1 MLHCFG
7 CGCNENS
14 AISPHR
20 YDEMVSSK
28 GSQVSE
34 QVEEGGAQVTPEEVS
49 TAPPAARLQGL
60 QPLRSIFPFLA
71 PYRAYILAA
80 LVALLAAASATLVV
94 PLAVR
99 RMIDHGFSREN
110 ALFIDQYFGMLI
122 VVALVLAMASAS
134 RFYFVT
140 WIGERVVADLRDAVF
155 RKLTDLSM
163 SFYEVTP
170 VGEVLS
176 RLTADTTQIKE
187 AFGSTAS
194 VALRNVVL
202 LFGAIAM
209 MVVTS
214 LKLSGLVLLTLPII
228 ILPLVVFGRW
238 VRRLSRKAQDG
249 LADTA
254 AFATE
259 RLTAIQTVQAFV
271 RQYRDQETFSKVTG
285 IAFDTARQRALARA
299 LLTACI
305 IFITFASVVGVLW
318 YGARDVLDGR
328 LSAGELSQFVLY
340 AAFAAGAMGALSEVW
355 GQVQSAAGAAERLSE
370 LLDVESDI
378 KVLDEPLQLPEPAR
392 GEIQFDN
399 VVFSYP
405 TRPELTALGNVSFA
419 AAPGETVAIV
429 GPSGAG
435 KSTIFNLLLR
445 FYDPRSGVVRLD
457 GVDVAM
463 ADPNEI
469 RRRIALVPQDTV
481 IFSMSAA
488 NNIRYGRPEASDEDV
503 EAAARAALAHDFIST
518 TPGGYQTVFGERGI
532 ALSGG
537 QRQRI
542 AVARALLKD
551 APVLLL
557 DEATSALDAES
568 EKLVQQALERLMEGR
583 TTLVIAHRLAT
594 VRNADRII
602 VIDEGGVVAEGRHE
616 DLMQQGGLYARLAE
630 LQFDA

>member
-1 MLHCFG
+1 MSDDVQQHTELARPG
-7 CGCNENS
+7 PADAETAAVKS
-14 AISPHR
+14 R
-20 YDEMVSSK
+20 E
-28 GSQVSE
+28 
-34 QVEEGGAQVTPEEVS
+34 S
-49 TAPPAARLQGL
+49 TL
-60 QPLRSIFPFLA
+60 QPLRRIVPFLA
-71 PYRAYILAA
+71 PYRGWIIAA
-80 LVALLAAASATLVV
+80 VVALLAAASATLVV

-99 RMIDHGFSREN
+99 RMIDNGFNHES
-110 ALFIDQYFGMLI
+110 AQFIDQYFGMMI
-122 VVALVLAMASAS
+122 VVALVLAVASAS

-155 RKLTDLSM
+155 RKLTDLSL

-176 RLTADTTQIKE
+176 RLTADTTLIKE

-202 LFGAIAM
+202 LVGAVAM
-209 MVVTS
+209 MVITS
-214 LKLSGLVLLTLPII
+214 LKLSGLVLLALPFIV
-228 ILPLVVFGRW
+228 LPLVVFGRW
-238 VRRLSRKAQDG
+238 VRRLSRKAQDT

-271 RQYRDQETFSKVTG
+271 RQFRDQETFSQVTST
-285 IAFDTARQRALARA
+285 AFDMARQRAVARA

-305 IFITFASVVGVLW
+305 IFITFASVVAVLW

-328 LSAGELSQFVLY
+328 ISAGELSQFVLY

-355 GQVQSAAGAAERLSE
+355 GQVQAAAGAAERLSE
-370 LLDVESDI
+370 LLSVESDI
-378 KVLDEPLQLPEPAR
+378 KVAATPQPLPEPAR
-392 GEIQFDN
+392 GEIRFES
-399 VVFSYP
+399 VSFSYP
-405 TRPELTALGNVSFA
+405 TRSDFAALDDVSFTV
-419 AAPGETVAIV
+419 APGETVAIV

-445 FYDPRSGVVRLD
+445 FYDPRGGSVRLD
-457 GVDVAM
+457 GVDVAA
-463 ADPNEI
+463 ADPNAV
-469 RRRIALVPQDTV
+469 RGRVALVPQDTV
-481 IFSMSAA
+481 IFSMSAKE
-488 NNIRYGRPEASDEDV
+488 NIRYGRPDASGDEV
-503 EAAARAALAHDFIST
+503 EAAARAALAHDFIAG
-518 TPGGYQTVFGERGI
+518 TPKGYDTVFGERGI

-537 QRQRI
+537 QRQRL

-594 VRNADRII
+594 VRNADRI
-602 VIDEGGVVAEGRHE
+602 VVLDAGKVVAQGSHAE
-616 DLMQQGGLYARLAE
+616 LMQEGGLYARLAE

>member
-1 MLHCFG
+1 M
-7 CGCNENS
+7 
-14 AISPHR
+14 
-20 YDEMVSSK
+20 
-28 GSQVSE
+28 
-34 QVEEGGAQVTPEEVS
+34 
-49 TAPPAARLQGL
+49 APPSQDNAAAAGRGRVDTLR
-60 QPLRSIFPFLA
+60 PLRRIFPFLA
-71 PYRAYILAA
+71 PYRAYILGA
-80 LVALLAAASATLVV
+80 LVALLAAAAATLVV

-99 RMIDHGFSREN
+99 RMIDHGFNREN

-122 VVALVLAMASAS
+122 LVALVLGIASAT
-134 RFYFVT
+134 RYYFVT

-155 RKLTDLSM
+155 RKLTELSL

-176 RLTADTTQIKE
+176 RLTADTTLIKE

-202 LFGAIAM
+202 LAGAVIM

-214 LKLSGLVLLTLPII
+214 LKLSGLVLLTLPLIV
-228 ILPLVVFGRW
+228 LPLVIFGRW
-238 VRRLSRKAQDG
+238 VRRLSRQAQDT
-249 LADTA
+249 LADTS
-254 AFATE
+254 AFAAE

-271 RQYRDQETFSKVTG
+271 RQFADQKTFAAVTAT
-285 IAFDTARQRALARA
+285 AFDAARQRAAARA
-299 LLTACI
+299 YLTACI
-305 IFITFASVVGVLW
+305 IFIAFAAVVGVLW
-318 YGARDVLDGR
+318 YGARDVLDGH
-328 LSAGELSQFVLY
+328 LSPGELSQFVLY

-355 GQVQSAAGAAERLSE
+355 GQVQTAAGAAERLAE
-370 LLDVESDI
+370 LLEVESDI
-378 KVLDEPLQLPEPAR
+378 VVQEAPQALPEPPG
-392 GEIQFDN
+392 GEIAFDN
-399 VVFSYP
+399 VVFAYP
-405 TRPELTALGNVSFA
+405 TRPEDKALDTVSFTA
-419 AAPGETVAIV
+419 SPGETIAIV

-445 FYDPRSGVVRLD
+445 FYDPQSGSVRLD

-463 ADPNEI
+463 ADPNAV
-469 RRRIALVPQDTV
+469 RARVALVPQDTV

-488 NNIRYGRPEASDEDV
+488 DNIRYGRPDASDEEV
-503 EAAARAALAHDFIST
+503 ERAARAALAHEFISR
-518 TPGGYQTVFGERGI
+518 TPEGYATVFGERGI

-602 VIDEGGVVAEGRHE
+602 VLDQGRVAADGTHDE
-616 DLMQQGGLYARLAE
+616 LIKQGGLYARLAD
-630 LQFDA
+630 LQFDS

>member
-1 MLHCFG
+1 MSEDVHH
-7 CGCNENS
+7 S
-14 AISPHR
+14 APTAQR
-20 YDEMVSSK
+20 
-28 GSQVSE
+28 
-34 QVEEGGAQVTPEEVS
+34 GA
-49 TAPPAARLQGL
+49 TAKQTDADAARANTL
-60 QPLRSIFPFLA
+60 QPLRKIVPFLA
-71 PYRAYILAA
+71 PYRARIFAA
-80 LVALLAAASATLVV
+80 LVALLAAASSTLVV

-99 RMIDHGFSREN
+99 RMIDNGFNREN
-110 ALFIDQYFGMLI
+110 AQFIDQYFGMLI
-122 VVALVLAMASAS
+122 VVALVLALASAS

-155 RKLTDLSM
+155 RKLTDLSL

-176 RLTADTTQIKE
+176 RLTADTTLIKE

-202 LFGAIAM
+202 LIGAVVM

-214 LKLSGLVLLTLPII
+214 LKLSGLVLLALPLIV
-228 ILPLVVFGRW
+228 LPLVVFGRW
-238 VRRLSRKAQDG
+238 VRRLSRRAQDT

-271 RQYRDQETFSKVTG
+271 RQFRDQDTFSRVTAA
-285 IAFDTARQRALARA
+285 AFDTARQRAMARA

-305 IFITFASVVGVLW
+305 IFITFSSVVAVLW

-355 GQVQSAAGAAERLSE
+355 GQVQAAAGAAERLSE
-370 LLDVESDI
+370 LLSVKTDI
-378 KVLDEPLQLPEPAR
+378 KVVEHPQPLPEPAR
-392 GEIQFDN
+392 GEIRFEG
-399 VVFSYP
+399 VGFSYP
-405 TRPELTALGNVSFA
+405 TRPDLAALDEVSFTV
-419 AAPGETVAIV
+419 APGETVAIV

-445 FYDPRSGVVRLD
+445 FYDPRGGSVRLD
-457 GVDVAM
+457 GVDVAS
-463 ADPNEI
+463 ADPNAV
-469 RRRIALVPQDTV
+469 RGRIALVPQDTV
-481 IFSMSAA
+481 IFSMSAKD
-488 NNIRYGRPEASDEDV
+488 NIRYGRPDASDEDV
-503 EAAARAALAHDFIST
+503 EAAARAALAHDFIAD
-518 TPGGYQTVFGERGI
+518 TPEGYDTVFGERGI

-537 QRQRI
+537 QRQRL

-568 EKLVQQALERLMEGR
+568 EKLVQQALDRLMEGR

-594 VRNADRII
+594 VRNADRI
-602 VIDEGGVVAEGRHE
+602 VVLDAGKVVAQGSHDELIR
-616 DLMQQGGLYARLAE
+616 QGGLYARLAE

>member
-1 MLHCFG
+1 M
-7 CGCNENS
+7 
-14 AISPHR
+14 
-20 YDEMVSSK
+20 
-28 GSQVSE
+28 
-34 QVEEGGAQVTPEEVS
+34 
-49 TAPPAARLQGL
+49 
-60 QPLRSIFPFLA
+60 RSIFPFLA
-71 PYRAYILAA
+71 PYRARILCA
-80 LVALLAAASATLVV
+80 LVALLAAASATLAV

-122 VVALVLAMASAS
+122 VVALVLAVASAS
-134 RFYFVT
+134 RYYFVT
-140 WIGERVVADLRDAVF
+140 WIGERVVADLRSEIF
-155 RKLTDLSM
+155 QKLTEQSL

-176 RLTADTTQIKE
+176 RLTADTTQIKD
-187 AFGSTAS
+187 AFGSSAS

-202 LFGAIAM
+202 LAGAVVM
-209 MVVTS
+209 MVITS

-228 ILPLVVFGRW
+228 VLPLVVFGRW

-271 RQYRDQETFSKVTG
+271 RQFRDQDTFSAVTET
-285 IAFDTARQRALARA
+285 AFDAASQRAWARA

-305 IFITFASVVGVLW
+305 IFITFASVVGILW

-328 LSAGELSQFVLY
+328 LTPGELSQFVLY
-340 AAFAAGAMGALSEVW
+340 AAFAAGALGALSEVW
-355 GQVQSAAGAAERLSE
+355 GEVQAAAGASERLAE
-370 LLDVESDI
+370 LLAVEPDI
-378 KVLDEPLQLPEPAR
+378 KVLDNPHPLPEPSR
-392 GEIQFDN
+392 GELRFEH
-399 VVFSYP
+399 VEFFYP
-405 TRPELTALGNVSFA
+405 SRPDLAALEDVSFTVK
-419 AAPGETVAIV
+419 PGETVAIV

-445 FYDPRSGVVRLD
+445 FYDPRSGSIRVD
-457 GVDVAM
+457 GVDIAI
-463 ADPNEI
+463 ADPNEV

-488 NNIRYGRPEASDEDV
+488 ENIRYGRPEASEFEV
-503 EAAARAALAHDFIST
+503 EAAARAALAHEFISQ
-518 TPGGYQTVFGERGI
+518 TPEKYQTVFGQRGVT
-532 ALSGG
+532 LSGG
-537 QRQRI
+537 QRQRM

-568 EKLVQQALERLMEGR
+568 EQLVQQALERLMEGR
-583 TTLVIAHRLAT
+583 TTLVIAHRLST
-594 VRNADRII
+594 VRNADRI
-602 VIDEGGVVAEGRHE
+602 VVLDGGKVVAEGRHE
-616 DLMQQGGLYARLAE
+616 ELMTQGGLYARLAE
-630 LQFDA
+630 LQFDM

>member
-1 MLHCFG
+1 MS
-7 CGCNENS
+7 EDVQPS
-14 AISPHR
+14 AQPAHR
-20 YDEMVSSK
+20 
-28 GSQVSE
+28 G
-34 QVEEGGAQVTPEEVS
+34 S
-49 TAPPAARLQGL
+49 TAKRSDPAGASASTL
-60 QPLRSIFPFLA
+60 QPLRRIVPFLV
-71 PYRAYILAA
+71 PYRAWILAA

-99 RMIDHGFSREN
+99 RMIDNGFNHES
-110 ALFIDQYFGMLI
+110 AQFIDQYFGMLI
-122 VVALVLAMASAS
+122 VVALVLAIASAS

-155 RKLTDLSM
+155 RKLTDLSR

-202 LFGAIAM
+202 LIGAIAM

-214 LKLSGLVLLTLPII
+214 LKLSGLVLLALPLIV
-228 ILPLVVFGRW
+228 LPLVVFGRW
-238 VRRLSRKAQDG
+238 VRRLSRKAQDT

-271 RQYRDQETFSKVTG
+271 RQFRDQETFSQVTG
-285 IAFDTARQRALARA
+285 TAFDMARQRAVARA

-305 IFITFASVVGVLW
+305 IFITFASVVAVLW

-355 GQVQSAAGAAERLSE
+355 GQVQAAAGAAERLSE
-370 LLDVESDI
+370 LLSIESDI
-378 KVLDEPLQLPEPAR
+378 KVADNPQSLPEPAR
-392 GEIQFDN
+392 GEIRFEG
-399 VVFSYP
+399 VKFSYP
-405 TRPELTALGNVSFA
+405 TRPDFAALDEVSFTV
-419 AAPGETVAIV
+419 APGETVAIV

-445 FYDPRSGVVRLD
+445 FYDPRGGSVRLD
-457 GVDVAM
+457 GVDVAS
-463 ADPNEI
+463 ADPNAV
-469 RRRIALVPQDTV
+469 RDRVALVPQDTV
-481 IFSMSAA
+481 IFSMSAKD
-488 NNIRYGRPEASDEDV
+488 NIRYGRPDAGNDEV
-503 EAAARAALAHDFIST
+503 EAAARAALAHDFIDG
-518 TPGGYQTVFGERGI
+518 TPDGYDTVFGERGI

-537 QRQRI
+537 QRQRL

-568 EKLVQQALERLMEGR
+568 EKLVQQALERLMQGR

-594 VRNADRII
+594 VRNADRI
-602 VIDEGGVVAEGRHE
+602 VVLDGGKVVAQGSHTE
-616 DLMQQGGLYARLAE
+616 LMQEGGLYARLAE

>member
-1 MLHCFG
+1 M
-7 CGCNENS
+7 
-14 AISPHR
+14 
-20 YDEMVSSK
+20 
-28 GSQVSE
+28 
-34 QVEEGGAQVTPEEVS
+34 
-49 TAPPAARLQGL
+49 AAGQADAAVKRTRSL
-60 QPLRSIFPFLA
+60 QPLRRIVPFLA
-71 PYRAYILAA
+71 PYRGRIAAA
-80 LVALLAAASATLVV
+80 LVALLAAAAATLVV

-99 RMIDHGFSREN
+99 RMIDNGFNREN

-122 VVALVLAMASAS
+122 VVALVLAVASAS

-155 RKLTDLSM
+155 RKLTELSL

-194 VALRNVVL
+194 VALRNFVL
-202 LFGAIAM
+202 LIGAVAM

-214 LKLSGLVLLTLPII
+214 LKLSGLVLLALPFIV
-228 ILPLVVFGRW
+228 LPLVVFGRW
-238 VRRLSRKAQDG
+238 VRRLSRRAQDT

-254 AFATE
+254 AFASE

-271 RQYRDQETFSKVTG
+271 RQFRDQETFSQVTG
-285 IAFDTARQRALARA
+285 TAFDTARQRAQARA

-305 IFITFASVVGVLW
+305 IFITFASVVAVLW

-328 LSAGELSQFVLY
+328 LSPGELSQFVLY

-355 GQVQSAAGAAERLSE
+355 GQVQAAAGAAERLAE
-370 LLDVESDI
+370 LLSVEPDI
-378 KVLDEPLQLPEPAR
+378 KVLDSPHPLPEPAR
-392 GEIQFDN
+392 GEIRFEN

-405 TRPELTALGNVSFA
+405 TRPDLAALNDVSFA
-419 AAPGETVAIV
+419 VAPGETVAIV

-435 KSTIFNLLLR
+435 KSTVFNLLLR
-445 FYDPRSGVVRLD
+445 FYDPRGGSVRLD
-457 GVDVAM
+457 GVDVSV
-463 ADPNEI
+463 ADPNEV
-469 RRRIALVPQDTV
+469 RGRVALVPQDTV

-488 NNIRYGRPEASDEDV
+488 ENIRYGRPEASDDEV
-503 EAAARAALAHDFIST
+503 ETAARAALADDFISG
-518 TPGGYQTVFGERGI
+518 TPEGYQTVFGERGI

-537 QRQRI
+537 QRQRL

-568 EKLVQQALERLMEGR
+568 EKLVQLALEHLMEGR

-594 VRNADRII
+594 VRNADRI
-602 VIDEGGVVAEGRHE
+602 VVLDAGKVVAEGSHDE
-616 DLMQQGGLYARLAE
+616 LMRQGGLYARLAE
-630 LQFDA
+630 LQFEM

>member
-1 MLHCFG
+1 MSEDVHH
-7 CGCNENS
+7 S
-14 AISPHR
+14 A
-20 YDEMVSSK
+20 
-28 GSQVSE
+28 
-34 QVEEGGAQVTPEEVS
+34 
-49 TAPPAARLQGL
+49 PAAQRGATAKQTDAAAARANTL
-60 QPLRSIFPFLA
+60 QPLREIVPFLA
-71 PYRAYILAA
+71 PYRARIFAA
-80 LVALLAAASATLVV
+80 LVALLAAASSTLVV

-99 RMIDHGFSREN
+99 RMIDNGFNREN
-110 ALFIDQYFGMLI
+110 AQFIDQYFGMLI
-122 VVALVLAMASAS
+122 VVALVLAVASAS

-155 RKLTDLSM
+155 RKLTDLSL

-176 RLTADTTQIKE
+176 RLTADTTLIKE

-202 LFGAIAM
+202 LIGAVVM

-214 LKLSGLVLLTLPII
+214 LKLSGLVLLALPLIV
-228 ILPLVVFGRW
+228 LPLVVFGRW
-238 VRRLSRKAQDG
+238 VRRLSRRAQDT

-254 AFATE
+254 AFASE

-271 RQYRDQETFSKVTG
+271 RQFRDQETFSRVTAT
-285 IAFDTARQRALARA
+285 AFDTARQRAMARA

-305 IFITFASVVGVLW
+305 IFITFSSVVAVLW

-355 GQVQSAAGAAERLSE
+355 GQVQAAAGAAERLSE
-370 LLDVESDI
+370 LLSVKTDI
-378 KVLDEPLQLPEPAR
+378 KVVDNPQPLPEPAR
-392 GEIQFDN
+392 GEIRFES

-405 TRPELTALGNVSFA
+405 TRPDLAALDEVSFTV
-419 AAPGETVAIV
+419 APGETVAIV

-435 KSTIFNLLLR
+435 KSTVFNLLLR
-445 FYDPRSGVVRLD
+445 FYDPRGGSVRLD
-457 GVDVAM
+457 GVDVAS
-463 ADPNEI
+463 ADPNAV
-469 RRRIALVPQDTV
+469 RGRVALVPQDTV
-481 IFSMSAA
+481 IFSMSARD
-488 NNIRYGRPEASDEDV
+488 NIRYGRPDASDEDV
-503 EAAARAALAHDFIST
+503 EAAARAALAHDFIAD
-518 TPGGYQTVFGERGI
+518 TPEGYDTVFGERGI

-537 QRQRI
+537 QRQRL

-568 EKLVQQALERLMEGR
+568 EKLVQQALDRLMEGR

-594 VRNADRII
+594 VRNADRI
-602 VIDEGGVVAEGRHE
+602 VVLDAGKVVA
-616 DLMQQGGLYARLAE
+616 QGSHDELIKQDGLYARLAE